1 MNSYLRNSVLILF
14 ILFTISSCSTKQVP
28 IEPEITYD
36 YSIGGPFVS
45 AVTYTGVI
53 PCDHC
58 EQVDITLNLLPNSMY
73 QLRKIFR
80 IKGSSPKIESQ
91 IGKWVYLPKDNL
103 LILGKQRGLLKTYVV
118 ENNNKLLFVEWEGTG
133 NASQIQYELV
143 RSAEIDPFEDV
154 VKFKGIFGVVN
165 SVGTIKECSTEQNFD
180 VRGGKEFST
189 LLQNYMNTPHIR
201 GRSLLVSIA
210 GKIVQGENNQPEV
223 LVEQF
228 RKISPDRNCQGDKI
242 KSSLTGTFWR
252 LFEIDGMEV
261 TKSTDGK
268 STHLILDSDRSFTA
282 YAGCNKITGSYLI
295 KGDNFLLKRKPN
307 IRLACPG
314 GISLES
320 KLIKAL
326 DSSEWIRVE
335 DGILEL
341 MDETDQVRARFHS
354 ST

>member
-14 ILFTISSCSTKQVP
+14 ILFAISNCSTKQVP
-28 IEPEITYD
+28 TEPEIIYD
-36 YSIGGPFVS
+36 NSIVGPFVS

-53 PCDHC
+53 PCDDC
-58 EQVDITLNLLPNSMY
+58 EQVDITLNIHPNSMY

-80 IKGSSPKIESQ
+80 IKGSLPKIESQ

-118 ENNNKLLFVEWEGTG
+118 ESNNKLLFVEWEGTG

-154 VKFKGIFGVVN
+154 VKIKGIFGVVN
-165 SVGTIKECSTEQNFD
+165 SVGTIKECSTEQSFD
-180 VRGGKEFST
+180 VSRGEEFST

-201 GRSLLVSIA
+201 GRPLLVSVL
-210 GKIVQGENNQPEV
+210 GKIIQGENNQPEV

-228 RKISPDRNCQGDKI
+228 RKIYPDRNCQGDKI

-261 TKSTDGK
+261 TKSTGGK
-268 STHLILDSDRSFTA
+268 STHLFLGSDRSFTA

-295 KGDNFLLKRKPN
+295 KGDNFLLKRKHD
-307 IRLACPG
+307 IRLTCPG

-341 MDETDQVRARFHS
+341 MDKADQVRARFHS